1 MAEETEKTAV
11 EDGSKPG
18 KALSKVKALPMRQK
32 VAIGLGCALVVAG
45 VGVGAAVAAQQQRP
59 AAEPAAVEQAEP
71 AKEALASITAEAE
84 GWDFATSTPLIAHV
98 AGDGADFYV
107 SLGEGGSAEL
117 SLALGEYEVDFVPS
131 IGADGSLL
139 KHEGELG
146 LHVSDEGGSVSAEF
160 VKVEAEDVSEDE
172 MKAAVEAVAKAV
184 EGGDGSLKGEAGKAV
199 LETAKSNAAAN
210 PNMSEEAK
218 EESEK
223 VADGAEAGLAADD
236 ASGQAGAAQDAGSST
251 GQSGQDV
258 QSGGN
263 ASSSASSSSGT
274 SSASSSSKP
283 AHQHSWAAVTTQQWV
298 SNPVSVWV
306 QDSAAWDESKPV
318 FEWVTWCNACGCQV
332 DVYHNKDML
341 MQGIGGHSLTSK
353 QIQTGTTTIH
363 HEATGHYETQD
374 QGWYETVT
382 TGYQCSGCGAW
393 Q

>member
-11 EDGSKPG
+11 EDGSKLG
-18 KALSKVKALPMRQK
+18 KALSKAKALPMRQK

-45 VGVGAAVAAQQQRP
+45 VGVGAAVAAQQQLP

-71 AKEALASITAEAE
+71 AKEAPASITAEAE

-107 SLGEGGSAEL
+107 SLGEGASAEL
-117 SLALGEYEVDFVPS
+117 SLAFGDYEVDFVPS

-146 LHVSDEGGSVSAEF
+146 LRVSDEGGSVSAEF

-223 VADGAEAGLAADD
+223 VAADAEAGLAADD
-236 ASGQAGAAQDAGSST
+236 ASGQGGAAQDAGSST
-251 GQSGQDV
+251 GQSGQD
-258 QSGGN
+258 
-263 ASSSASSSSGT
+263 APSSSTASSSS
-274 SSASSSSKP
+274 SAPAASSSSKP
-283 AHQHSWAAVTTQQWV
+283 AHEHSWTAVTSQQWV

-306 QDSAAWDESKPV
+306 QDSAAWDEPV
-318 FEWVTWCNACGCQV
+318 YEKVGVTVCWCGVENPSAQHLYNHAINGEKQNTHV
-332 DVYHNKDML
+332 E
-341 MQGIGGHSLTSK
+341 IK
-353 QIQTGTTTIH
+353 QIQTGTIH

>member
-1 MAEETEKTAV
+1 MAEETGKTAV
-11 EDGSKPG
+11 EDGPKPK
-18 KALSKVKALPMRQK
+18 KALSTKQK

-45 VGVGAAVAAQQQRP
+45 VGVGAAVAAQQGRD

-71 AKEALASITAEAE
+71 AKEAPASISAVAE

-98 AGDGADFYV
+98 AGGGADFYV
-107 SLGEGGSAEL
+107 SLGEGGCAEL
-117 SLALGEYEVDFVPS
+117 SLALGDYEVDFVPS

-139 KHEGELG
+139 RHDGKLG
-146 LHVSDEGGSVSAEF
+146 LNVSAEGGSVSAEF

-172 MKAAVEAVAKAV
+172 MKAAVEAVARAV
-184 EGGDGSLKGEAGKAV
+184 EGGDGSLRGDAGRKV
-199 LETAKSNAAAN
+199 LETAKGNAAAN
-210 PNMSEEAK
+210 PNMSDEAK

-223 VADGAEAGLAADD
+223 AAAEAEAVLSADD
-236 ASGQAGAAQDAGSST
+236 ASGQGGAAQDAGSST
-251 GQSGQDV
+251 GRDGQDV

-263 ASSSASSSSGT
+263 ASSSNNSSSSGA

-283 AHQHSWAAVTTQQWV
+283 AHQHSWTAVTSQQWV

-306 QDSAAWDESKPV
+306 QDSAAWDEPV
-318 FEWVTWCNACGCQV
+318 YSGTYWCNKCGCAV
-332 DVYHNKDML
+332 DVSHNEDM
-341 MQGIGGHSLTSK
+341 MIQGQGGHSLTVK
-353 QIQTGTTTIH
+353 KVQTGTIH

>member
-45 VGVGAAVAAQQQRP
+45 VGVGVAVAAQQQRP
-59 AAEPAAVEQAEP
+59 AAEPAAVEQAGP

-139 KHEGELG
+139 KHEGELD

-236 ASGQAGAAQDAGSST
+236 ASSQAGAAQDAGSST

-263 ASSSASSSSGT
+263 ASSSTASSSSGT

-306 QDSAAWDESKPV
+306 QDSAAWDEPV
-318 FEWVTWCNACGCQV
+318 YSGTYWCNKCGCAV
-332 DVYHNKDML
+332 DATHNKDMM
-341 MQGIGGHSLTSK
+341 MQGQGGHSLTVK
-353 QIQTGTTTIH
+353 QVQTGTIH